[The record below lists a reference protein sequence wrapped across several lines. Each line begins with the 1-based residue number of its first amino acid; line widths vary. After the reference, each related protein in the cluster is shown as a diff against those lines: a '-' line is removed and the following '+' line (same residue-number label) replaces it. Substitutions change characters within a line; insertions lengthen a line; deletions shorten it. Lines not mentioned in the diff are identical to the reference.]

1 MGQGEERATVGA
13 ERVRNGADKRE
24 MEKIGV
30 AFYYTVVL
38 ITHPFV
44 AIKVK
49 FTSHFTVK
57 RIQNSCTQLSL
68 NVYFFLQPK

>member
-1 MGQGEERATVGA
+1 MVGA
-13 ERVRNGADKRE
+13 EWVRNGADKRE

-49 FTSHFTVK
+49 FTHFTLYSETYSK
-57 RIQNSCTQLSL
+57 
-68 NVYFFLQPK
+68 